1 MGLTYE
7 YLKSQ
12 TASGLWMKVSE
23 EYDGHH
29 AEVKGG
35 SLFLYLLIR
44 QLMADNDAIF
54 VALAE
59 RLKD

>member
-1 MGLTYE
+1 
-7 YLKSQ
+7 
-12 TASGLWMKVSE
+12 MKVSE